1 MNTGDKQNLIQYI
14 IWHFSTKLQ
23 ALKGFFNPN
32 EEITKE
38 MERCQTALNKPE
50 EEVDNWIYKEG
61 VEQ

>member
-23 ALKGFFNPN
+23 ALKGFLNPN

-38 MERCQTALNKPE
+38 MERCKTVLNKPE

-61 VEQ
+61 TE